1 MSLENVTAALSGE
14 EHAGQAGAES
24 AGGRLWLRAFAG
36 NRLAVAGL
44 AVVILLTLFS
54 FIGPLLYHTDQI
66 HTRLS
71 METLAPGAG
80 RPLGTDNV
88 GYDQL
93 GRLMVGG
100 QTTLEVAFGAA
111 AVAVV
116 LGVLWGSA
124 AGYLGGLVDG
134 LMMRI
139 VDALLAIPALLLLLF
154 LATVFRPTV
163 LILIIVVGLTAWLV
177 PARLVRGE
185 ALSLRNR
192 EYVLAARTMGV
203 RTPTHHLPAHR
214 HQQHRDDPGQRHLP
228 GGRRHPGRR
237 GAVVPGP
244 GHRPAGHQL
253 GRDAVGRAELH
264 LLRLLVADLPAGH
277 RHRAHRGRLQPDRRR
292 PAGRLRPRRE
302 TGMSAAAAAS
312 PDAGGPVLEVAG
324 LDVDIA
330 LRRSVVHAVQDV
342 SLAVAAGETV
352 GIVGESGCG
361 KSTLGLALAGLLP
374 ENAEPPA
381 AASALAGRELTGL
394 AERELRSVRGAEVG
408 IVFQD
413 PMTSLNPTL
422 RIGDQVGETLRLQ
435 RGVSKAAAREAAA
448 EMLDLVG
455 LPRPRE
461 QLTRFP
467 HELSGGMRQRAVI
480 AAALICEPR
489 LLIADEPT
497 TALDV
502 TTQAQILELFDR
514 LRQTLGMAMLLI
526 THDMGVVAGHAD
538 RVFVMYAGREAET
551 GATADVFDRPQH
563 RYTAALLE
571 SILRMETQRK
581 SALYTIPG
589 RPPDLTAA
597 RPGCPFAPRCPAVT
611 DECTRAFPPAG
622 SDAGHRWH
630 CYHPVPAADSSPE
643 VSEAPR

>member
-1 MSLENVTAALSGE
+1 
-14 EHAGQAGAES
+14 
-24 AGGRLWLRAFAG
+24 
-36 NRLAVAGL
+36 
-44 AVVILLTLFS
+44 
-54 FIGPLLYHTDQI
+54 
-66 HTRLS
+66 
-71 METLAPGAG
+71 
-80 RPLGTDNV
+80 
-88 GYDQL
+88 
-93 GRLMVGG
+93 
-100 QTTLEVAFGAA
+100 
-111 AVAVV
+111 
-116 LGVLWGSA
+116 
-124 AGYLGGLVDG
+124 
-134 LMMRI
+134 
-139 VDALLAIPALLLLLF
+139 
-154 LATVFRPTV
+154 
-163 LILIIVVGLTAWLV
+163 
-177 PARLVRGE
+177 
-185 ALSLRNR
+185 
-192 EYVLAARTMGV
+192 
-203 RTPTHHLPAHR
+203 
-214 HQQHRDDPGQRHLP
+214 
-228 GGRRHPGRR
+228 
-237 GAVVPGP
+237 
-244 GHRPAGHQL
+244 
-253 GRDAVGRAELH
+253 
-264 LLRLLVADLPAGH
+264 
-277 RHRAHRGRLQPDRRR
+277 
-292 PAGRLRPRRE
+292 
-302 TGMSAAAAAS
+302 MSAAAPDPG
-312 PDAGGPVLEVAG
+312 PDAGRPVLEVAG

-330 LRRSVVHAVQDV
+330 LRRSAVHAVQDV

-374 ENAEPPA
+374 ENAVTRG
-381 AASALAGRELTGL
+381 SIRLAGRELTGL
-394 AERELRSVRGAEVG
+394 AERDLRSVRGAEVG

-413 PMTSLNPTL
+413 PMTSLNPTQ

-551 GATADVFDRPQH
+551 GLTADVFDRPQH

-597 RPGCPFAPRCPAVT
+597 RPGCPFAPRCPAAT
-611 DECTRAFPPAG
+611 DECAREFPPAG